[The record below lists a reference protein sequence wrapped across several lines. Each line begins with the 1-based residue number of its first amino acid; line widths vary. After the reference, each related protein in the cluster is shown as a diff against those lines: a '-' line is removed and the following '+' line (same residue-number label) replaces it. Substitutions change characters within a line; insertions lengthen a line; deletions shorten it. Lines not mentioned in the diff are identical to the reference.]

1 MNQVAGS
8 ISGVLSSLLFL
19 FVLFLTIAVPW
30 KVFSKAGY
38 GGPMGCLMFI
48 PILNLIAL
56 LILAFGEWPIEREL
70 RELRERLGHGR
81 TGPTHGKP
89 QNILEDMERERRERE
104 RHTQQ

>member
-1 MNQVAGS
+1 MNHHVDTVGGIVS
-8 ISGVLSSLLFL
+8 VIFSLL
-19 FVLFLTIAVPW
+19 VLFLIIAVPW

-70 RELRERLGHGR
+70 RELRARLGLGER
-81 TGPTHGKP
+81 SRESAKL
-89 QNILEDMERERRERE
+89 QNILTEMERERRERE
-104 RHTQQ
+104 GDAPR